1 MNELKVTFYLKKN
14 EERADGTMPIL
25 GRIRIGKF
33 YLKKNEE
40 RADGTMPILGRIRIG
55 KSMVQFSTK
64 VYVIPSLWDVKSG
77 RAVGKSKPAA
87 ATNKE
92 LDRIALDIHSAYK
105 DLLAKKEN
113 VSALEVKN
121 AFQGIS
127 SEQETLVSFYGKC
140 NERFL

>member
-1 MNELKVTFYLKKN
+1 MEELKVT
-14 EERADGTMPIL
+14 
-25 GRIRIGKF
+25 F

-77 RAVGKSKPAA
+77 RAVGKSKPAT

-92 LDRIALDIHSAYK
+92 LDCITLDIHSA
-105 DLLAKKEN
+105 
-113 VSALEVKN
+113 
-121 AFQGIS
+121 S
-127 SEQETLVSFYGKC
+127 SPYWRKRKQYQ
-140 NERFL
+140 RWR